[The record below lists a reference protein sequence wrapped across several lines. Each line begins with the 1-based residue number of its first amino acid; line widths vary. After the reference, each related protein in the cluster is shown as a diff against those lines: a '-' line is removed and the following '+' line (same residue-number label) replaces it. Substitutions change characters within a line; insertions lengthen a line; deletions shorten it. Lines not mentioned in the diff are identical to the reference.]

1 VTVAARPKLPVL
13 IRYGARA
20 PASEHEE
27 ALEAGRLA
35 VRAEAAEWALGGVY
49 SGYEGV
55 FRAGERE
62 GSIRPRRVYYALAGA
77 WRGTYPPAWIES
89 ERPSLLGVEGGIAAP
104 GSVLRIAGR
113 SLLDPAPPF
122 VDERWPLSLAASC
135 LCMDG
140 VPVRLRFLSE
150 SEIGAQVPRDIA
162 SGERQLVYYRAGEAS
177 NPLSLVV
184 RRFSAEGPSG
194 PLLECRLRDR
204 D

>member
-1 VTVAARPKLPVL
+1 
-13 IRYGARA
+13 
-20 PASEHEE
+20 
-27 ALEAGRLA
+27 
-35 VRAEAAEWALGGVY
+35 
-49 SGYEGV
+49 
-55 FRAGERE
+55 
-62 GSIRPRRVYYALAGA
+62 
-77 WRGTYPPAWIES
+77 
-89 ERPSLLGVEGGIAAP
+89 
-104 GSVLRIAGR
+104 
-113 SLLDPAPPF
+113 
-122 VDERWPLSLAASC
+122 
-135 LCMDG
+135 